1 MKRHGGTFANII
13 EKEEEEEKKE
23 EKEKTLP
30 TWKMYVLH
38 DSNSTALWKRQNYG
52 DSGFLELGE
61 KELKRLSTE
70 DC

>member
-1 MKRHGGTFANII
+1 MKRHGGTFVNII

-52 DSGFLELGE
+52 NNKRTSVFWELQVI
-61 KELKRLSTE
+61 KS
-70 DC
+70 